1 MQKVFKYLRS
11 LFKWRSSTKYDPSSE
26 YFVSIDTLCA
36 DSYFKIHQT
45 GNHALLSIKEVKELE
60 PNEVTNEIW
69 HNINDEKIEAFGLPT
84 DQEKYII
91 LLKKFADKLA
101 DTIILEGAGQRKA
114 EMFLKMAEADLK
126 AFLESESGVTLDET
140 IDMLEQKRGYDID
153 MTQISTRKFFA
164 RLENLKKGNGKN

>member
-1 MQKVFKYLRS
+1 M
-11 LFKWRSSTKYDPSSE
+11 FKWKSLEKYDPSSD
-26 YFVSIDTLCA
+26 YFVNIDTLCA

-45 GNHALLSIKEVKELE
+45 GNHALLSIKKVKELE
-60 PNEVTNEIW
+60 PNKVTNEIW

-101 DTIILEGAGQRKA
+101 DTIILEGPAQRKA
-114 EMFLKMAEADLK
+114 DMFLKMAEADLK
-126 AFLESESGVTLDET
+126 AFLDEDGISLDET
-140 IDMLEQKRGYDID
+140 IDMIEEKRGYDMD
-153 MTQISTRKFFA
+153 MTTTSTRKFFA